1 MGSDREEAVAP
12 IDNNSKETTP
22 LREEPMELSPRND
35 SEDIEPTPQLDGDVE
50 DTDLTG
56 GLPEVDV

>member
-22 LREEPMELSPRND
+22 PRVEL
-35 SEDIEPTPQLDGDVE
+35 TPLLEGNIE
-50 DTDLTG
+50 DTDMTSG
-56 GLPEVDV
+56 FPGVEV